1 MLVLGKF
8 ICQNLYFRG
17 SSSDGST
24 DLILRAILEEL
35 VDAFGFEKNSILS
48 KTICALL
55 IQLAKKFAIKL
66 IDFDREVGKS
76 GLLEAARK
84 ALPNYIRTLSVTGA
98 DSVPPR
104 GPLLVLANHPGLS
117 DALCLIAAIQ
127 RLDLRVIALERPLL
141 RALPNTSKY
150 LFFVDSSPAK
160 RMTAAR
166 QVVAH
171 LKGGGAVLIFPA
183 GKIEPDPDVYDG
195 AEQSLANW
203 SDSVSLFLRLVPETQ
218 VVPALVRGVLWEK
231 AVKHPI
237 TILRRGLAER
247 ERLGAALQLIF
258 QLQFDARPV
267 DVRVEFGY
275 VIRPQGLG
283 ASHPDALH
291 GAVLECMRQLLQRQ
305 KSTGKHAKFGASIDN
320 QFTQIM

>member
-1 MLVLGKF
+1 MLILGKF
-8 ICQNLYFRG
+8 ICQNLYFRS

-48 KTICALL
+48 KIICALL
-55 IQLAKKFAIKL
+55 IQLAKKFAIQL

-141 RALPNTSKY
+141 RALPNASKY

-160 RMTAAR
+160 RMTAVR

-218 VVPALVRGVLWEK
+218 VVPALVRGRVVGKGGQASDHDPEAGPGRARTAGRRPAADLSAPVRCASRGCQGGIRLRHPPPGPRRLPPRRSARCCLGVHAPTLATTKINWE
-231 AVKHPI
+231 
-237 TILRRGLAER
+237 
-247 ERLGAALQLIF
+247 
-258 QLQFDARPV
+258 AR
-267 DVRVEFGY
+267 
-275 VIRPQGLG
+275 
-283 ASHPDALH
+283 
-291 GAVLECMRQLLQRQ
+291 
-305 KSTGKHAKFGASIDN
+305 
-320 QFTQIM
+320 